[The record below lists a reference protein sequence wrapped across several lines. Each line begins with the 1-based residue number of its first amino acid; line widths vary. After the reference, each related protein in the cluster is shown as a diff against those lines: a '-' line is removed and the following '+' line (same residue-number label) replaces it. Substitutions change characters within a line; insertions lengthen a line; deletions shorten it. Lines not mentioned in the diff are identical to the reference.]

1 MEHTRPTSEKYKVT
15 RIGYNDIYDRHIII
29 AESNFGSRI
38 QWWQISKP
46 SYELGDAFSIKYD
59 WDDD

>member
-1 MEHTRPTSEKYKVT
+1 MCPQYEQYTITS
-15 RIGYNDIYDRHIII
+15 IGYNDIYDRYITI
-29 AESNFGSRI
+29 AESNFGNRI
-38 QWWQISKP
+38 QWWQISRP

>member
-1 MEHTRPTSEKYKVT
+1 MEYTREKYKVT
-15 RIGYNDIYDRHIII
+15 SIGYNDIYDRYITI
-29 AESNFGSRI
+29 AESNFGNRI
-38 QWWQISKP
+38 QWWQISRP

>member
-1 MEHTRPTSEKYKVT
+1 MDHTRPKYERYKVT
-15 RIGYNDIYDRHIII
+15 RIGYNDIYDRYITI
-29 AESNFGSRI
+29 AESNFGNRI
-38 QWWQISKP
+38 QWWQISRP